1 VIVTHNDDGR
11 PVDVGRGGVRSR
23 VADLR
28 VGVEESVEG
37 GVIRAMPVPHRV
49 TDVGVGVKEI
59 VKLHEV
65 LRCFD
70 DVGVGVEDNVAE
82 VAEVE
87 VAEVESANDGI
98 VSIFLFPKA
107 SVKEDFIFCL
117 TAVAAFTADCS
128 SLSTSDEN
136 IPGLIARWTAR
147 ISSDSKTNPVVA
159 RGLEEPKACDTDD
172 MVMAPEENFV

>member
-1 VIVTHNDDGR
+1 M
-11 PVDVGRGGVRSR
+11 PGVPRR

-37 GVIRAMPVPHRV
+37 GLIRAMPVPHRV

-107 SVKEDFIFCL
+107 SVKEDFIF
-117 TAVAAFTADCS
+117 
-128 SLSTSDEN
+128 
-136 IPGLIARWTAR
+136 
-147 ISSDSKTNPVVA
+147 
-159 RGLEEPKACDTDD
+159 
-172 MVMAPEENFV
+172 